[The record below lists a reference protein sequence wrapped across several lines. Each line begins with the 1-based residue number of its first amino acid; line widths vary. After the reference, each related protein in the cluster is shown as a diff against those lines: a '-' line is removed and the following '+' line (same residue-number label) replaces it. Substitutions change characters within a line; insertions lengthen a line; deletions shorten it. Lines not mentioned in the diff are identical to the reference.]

1 MREKKRNWMK
11 ASGLIL
17 LLACTFAPQAFAGD
31 AAGKDSQFGSEQAIA
46 AEQLD
51 QSRGG
56 AETTNNNIT
65 TITNTNTNNVNG
77 TVDRNSA
84 TNVVSGNNSIDG
96 GAFTGTSGF
105 PMVIQNSGSNVLIQ
119 NSTIITLELR

>member
-1 MREKKRNWMK
+1 MRENKRNWMS
-11 ASGLIL
+11 ASGMTL
-17 LLACTFAPQAFAGD
+17 LFACTFAPQAFAAD
-31 AAGKDSQFGSEQAIA
+31 AAVKDSQFGSEQAIA

>member
-1 MREKKRNWMK
+1 MS

-17 LLACTFAPQAFAGD
+17 LLACAFAPQAFAAD
-31 AAGKDSQFGSEQAIA
+31 AAGKNSQFGSEQAIA

-56 AETTNNNIT
+56 AATTNNNIT
-65 TITNTNTNNVNG
+65 TITNTNTNTNNVNG
-77 TVDRNSA
+77 TVDHNSA
-84 TNVVSGNNSIDG
+84 TNVVSGNNRIDG

-119 NSTIITLELR
+119 NSTIITLELK

>member
-1 MREKKRNWMK
+1 MS
-11 ASGLIL
+11 AGGLIL
-17 LLACTFAPQAFAGD
+17 LLACKFAPQAFAAD
-31 AAGKDSQFGSEQAIA
+31 AAGKDSQFGWEQAIA

-56 AETTNNNIT
+56 AATTNNNIT

-77 TVDRNSA
+77 TVDHNSA
-84 TNVVSGNNSIDG
+84 TNVVSGNNRIDG

-119 NSTIITLELR
+119 NSTIITLELK

>member
-1 MREKKRNWMK
+1 MRENKRNRMG
-11 ASGLIL
+11 ASGSIL
-17 LLACTFAPQAFAGD
+17 LLACAFAPQAFAAD
-31 AAGKDSQFGSEQAIA
+31 TAGVDSQFGSEQAIA

-56 AETTNNNIT
+56 AETTNNTIT

-84 TNVVSGNNSIDG
+84 TNVVSGDNSIAG
-96 GAFTGTSGF
+96 GAFTGMTGF

-119 NSTIITLELR
+119 NSTIITLEVK